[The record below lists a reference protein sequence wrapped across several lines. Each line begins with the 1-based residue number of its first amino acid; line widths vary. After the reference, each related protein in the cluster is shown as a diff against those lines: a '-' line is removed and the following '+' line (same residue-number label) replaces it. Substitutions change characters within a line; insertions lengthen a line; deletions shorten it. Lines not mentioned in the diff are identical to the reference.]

1 MNKKKRNNK
10 KKFKKSNMEPEK
22 KESDNL
28 DHMEIETMS
37 YMKKEDSD
45 GWTIIMKNDL

>member
-1 MNKKKRNNK
+1 
-10 KKFKKSNMEPEK
+10 
-22 KESDNL
+22 
-28 DHMEIETMS
+28 MS